1 MVSEL
6 RDIRD
11 FLAGHPP
18 FASLPTGVLDG
29 LPQLFSVRYLRRGSR
44 FPPQDGEP
52 PGLLM
57 LRKGAVELRDA
68 TGVLLEKLAEGDS
81 YDVAVEG
88 GNSPA
93 DGRVVEDSLVYVLPA
108 RALEQLRS
116 ANPEFDA
123 GFERTLN
130 ERLLRARK
138 AVHVAPVIGGNLMRL
153 TVGDL
158 VARTAVTA
166 PPGTTIG
173 AAAELMT
180 RERVS
185 SLLVVEDERLT
196 GILTDRD
203 LRSRCV
209 AQARDAAT
217 RIEEVMTPEPYT
229 ISSSASAFEALL
241 AMSRLR
247 VHHLPVVN
255 EGRLAGLVSTQDLL
269 RAQSSNPL
277 YLADRIGR
285 YRSVDELK
293 EAAAQTR
300 ELQLQLVAAHATATQ
315 LGQAVTTVADAL
327 TRRLIELAIGRLGE
341 PPVPFAWIATGSQ
354 GRSELTLHSDQD
366 NSIILDDRYDPE
378 RHADYYESLARYVN
392 DGLDACG
399 YANCPGD
406 VMASNP
412 RWRQPLEA
420 WRGCFSQWLEHT
432 DHKAATLAANF
443 FDMRGVWGDDSLRG
457 RLMSDVLQRC
467 PDEEV
472 FLAYMS
478 AHALANRPPL
488 GFFRGFVLVRSGEHE
503 GTVDLK
509 MHGLLPI
516 VDLARVFALRAGIGA
531 VGTLQRLAK
540 AAGTGCLSEEG
551 AEGLQ
556 AAFEFLWTLR
566 ARHQAGQLRRNEPI
580 DNYVAPDALT
590 PIERRHLKDAFSA
603 IARMHDAIRSAH
615 GDRLPL

>member
-11 FLAGHPP
+11 FLARHPP
-18 FASLPTGVLDG
+18 FASLPAHVLDE
-29 LPQLFSVRYLRRGSR
+29 LPRLFLVRYMRRGSR
-44 FPPQDGEP
+44 FPPQDGET

-57 LRKGAVELRDA
+57 LRKGAVELRDG
-68 TGVLLEKLAEGDS
+68 TGVLHGKLAEGDS
-81 YDVAVEG
+81 YDAAVEEDDFA
-88 GNSPA
+88 A
-93 DGRVVEDSLVYVLPA
+93 DSRVVEDSLVYVLPA
-108 RALEQLRS
+108 RALGQLRH
-116 ANPEFDA
+116 ANPDFDA
-123 GFERTLN
+123 DFERSLN
-130 ERLLRARK
+130 ERLLRARD
-138 AVHVAPVIGGNLMRL
+138 AVHVGPLVGGNLMRL

-158 VARTAVTA
+158 VARGPVTA
-166 PPGTTIG
+166 RPDATTG
-173 AAAELMT
+173 EAAELMT

-185 SLLVVEDERLT
+185 SLLVVEDGRLA

-209 AQARDAAT
+209 AQGRDAAT
-217 RIEEVMTPEPYT
+217 RLEEVMTPEPYT
-229 ISSSASAFEALL
+229 IASSASAFEALL

-247 VHHLPVVN
+247 VHHLPVVD

-277 YLADRIGR
+277 YLADRISR
-285 YRSVDELK
+285 YGSVNELK

-315 LGQAVTTVADAL
+315 LGQAITTVADAL
-327 TRRLIELAIGRLGE
+327 TRRLIELAIGRFGA
-341 PPVPFAWIATGSQ
+341 PPVPFVWIATGSQ

-366 NSIILDDRYDPE
+366 NSMILDDRYDPQQ
-378 RHADYYESLARYVN
+378 HADYFESLARFVN

-412 RWRQPLEA
+412 RWRQPLET
-420 WRGCFSQWLEHT
+420 WRGYFSQWLEHT

-443 FDMRGVWGDDSLRG
+443 FDMRGVWGEDSLRG
-457 RLMSDVLQRC
+457 RLMDDVLRRC
-467 PDEEV
+467 PQEEV
-472 FLAYMS
+472 FLAYMA
-478 AHALANRPPL
+478 AHALTNRPPL

-516 VDLARVFALRAGIGA
+516 VDMARVFALRAGVGA

-540 AAGTGCLSEEG
+540 AVGTGCLSNEG

-580 DNYVAPDALT
+580 DNYVAPDALS
-590 PIERRHLKDAFSA
+590 PIERRHLKDAFTA

>member
-11 FLAGHPP
+11 FLARHPP
-18 FASLPTGVLDG
+18 FAALPAKVLDE
-29 LPQLFSVRYLRRGSR
+29 LPRLFSVRYLRRGSR
-44 FPPQDGEP
+44 FPPQDGDT

-57 LRKGAVELRDA
+57 LRKGAVELRDGM
-68 TGVLLEKLAEGDS
+68 GVLHGKLAEGDS
-81 YDVAVEG
+81 YDAAVEG
-88 GNSPA
+88 ESCP
-93 DGRVVEDSLVYVLPA
+93 DDSRVVEDSLVYVLPA
-108 RALEQLRS
+108 RSLEQLRR
-116 ANPEFDA
+116 ANPEFGAD
-123 GFERTLN
+123 FERSLN
-130 ERLLRARK
+130 ERLLRARD
-138 AVHVAPVIGGNLMRL
+138 AVHVTPPVGGNLMRL

-158 VARTAVTA
+158 LARDPVTA
-166 PPGTTIG
+166 RPDSTVGE
-173 AAAELMT
+173 AAELMT

-185 SLLVVEDERLT
+185 SLLVVEGGRLT

-209 AQARDAAT
+209 AQARDSAA
-217 RIEEVMTPEPYT
+217 RLEEVMTPDPHT
-229 ISSSASAFEALL
+229 ISGSASAFEALL

-247 VHHLPVVN
+247 VHHLPVVDD
-255 EGRLAGLVSTQDLL
+255 GRLAGLVSTQDLL

-285 YRSVDELK
+285 FRSVDELK
-293 EAAAQTR
+293 EASVQTR

-327 TRRLIELAIGRLGE
+327 TRRLIELAIERLGE
-341 PPVPFAWIATGSQ
+341 PPVPFVWIATGSQ

-366 NSIILDDRYDPE
+366 NSMILDDRYDPK
-378 RHADYYESLARYVN
+378 RHADYYESLARFVN

-399 YANCPGD
+399 YANCPGE

-412 RWRQPLEA
+412 RWRQPLDS
-420 WRGCFSQWLEHT
+420 WRGYFSQWLEHT

-443 FDMRGVWGDDSLRG
+443 FDMRGVWGEDSLRG
-457 RLMSDVLQRC
+457 RLMADVLQRC
-467 PDEEV
+467 PEEEV
-472 FLAYMS
+472 FLAYMA

-516 VDLARVFALRAGIGA
+516 VDLARVFALRAGVGA
-531 VGTLQRLAK
+531 VATLQRLAK
-540 AAGTGCLSEEG
+540 AAGTGCLSPEG

-566 ARHQAGQLRRNEPI
+566 ARHQAGQLRRGEPI

-590 PIERRHLKDAFSA
+590 PIERRHLKDAFTA
-603 IARMHDAIRSAH
+603 IARMHEAVRSTH